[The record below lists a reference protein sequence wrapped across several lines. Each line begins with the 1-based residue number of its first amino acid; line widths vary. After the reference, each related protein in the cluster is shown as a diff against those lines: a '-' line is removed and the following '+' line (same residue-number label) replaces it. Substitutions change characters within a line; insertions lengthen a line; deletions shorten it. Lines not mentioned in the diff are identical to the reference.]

1 MQYEEDKEI
10 QEFLESK
17 KHKRNMNAFFRED
30 VGMWKV
36 PHPEVD
42 NGFERLRSKI
52 FLKNKKLYWVSRL
65 YKRRKR
71 IAKWNI

>member
-1 MQYEEDKEI
+1 MCNENNTEI
-10 QEFLESK
+10 QNFLESK

-30 VGMWKV
+30 VGIWKV

-42 NGFERLRSKI
+42 NALERLRSKI
-52 FLKNKKLYWVSRL
+52 FIKNPKIYWVSRL

-71 IAKWNI
+71 LAKWKK